1 MFFFHGSRHLWGSL
15 LGYYLQKGDF
25 WVHAVV
31 LYTILWYFHIPTPG
45 VRSQVPSAAW
55 APGAWPQSRGW
66 DSEARTGFGG
76 FTQTFSSLCSLITGR
91 GNLPKGFLEGG
102 KILIRSLICSP
113 KNALWYGGTAR
124 FMSNWGKWE
133 YQSFSLQACQVVYC
147 PHAAYTINMKMPI
160 TFGFVWLVFRQRW

>member
-55 APGAWPQSRGW
+55 AAGAWPQSRGW

-102 KILIRSLICSP
+102 KILIRSLICSS

-133 YQSFSLQACQVVYC
+133 YQSFSLPSLSSSLLSSCSIYHQHEDANYLWF
-147 PHAAYTINMKMPI
+147 ALTGI
-160 TFGFVWLVFRQRW
+160 